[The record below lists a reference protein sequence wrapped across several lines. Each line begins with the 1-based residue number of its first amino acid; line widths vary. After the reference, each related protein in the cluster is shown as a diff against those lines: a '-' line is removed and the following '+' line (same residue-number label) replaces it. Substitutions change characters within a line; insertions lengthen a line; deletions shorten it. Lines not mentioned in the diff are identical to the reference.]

1 MLQPLRSPL
10 LYLMQ
15 SVEARLQV
23 RQISLPEG
31 KTFFFFSPEIRE
43 EDQEPYE
50 LVFTVCQMHLIICP
64 LQ

>member
-1 MLQPLRSPL
+1 
-10 LYLMQ
+10 MQ

-23 RQISLPEG
+23 SQISLPEG
-31 KTFFFFSPEIRE
+31 KIFFFSPEIGE

-64 LQ
+64 RQ